1 MSDDK
6 REKLREYLRNNRPK
20 NRVNS
25 GNNSNNKENSNKNLN
40 SKKYENLHNSTLK
53 NNIDDNLKSNK
64 NLNSKNNE
72 SVKLKNENLKKNLS
86 SSKENLNNQLNLQ
99 NNINQNSNNSEK
111 NSNSN
116 KNSNSSN
123 FTIKRDYD
131 KEPIIIKD
139 NNLNLFFISSITCI
153 FLVLLT
159 WGYFEQS
166 QSFLYTSIIAMI
178 SGIAYFREYFES
190 ANTRFICFN
199 NSSIIYLNPRREI
212 KLKNIKKVRRTFS
225 IKYDRY
231 GGILYNKIAVIFIFL
246 SLFIIFFHSLLFKGL
261 KEMFFIF
268 FGFCFCIFMPKFL
281 LYLKNGGLIFKYKL
295 FDAVVISDENTFINI
310 LPNDEMERNLL
321 KRYFLDTKKINIE
334 NSKIT
339 FFII

>member
-1 MSDDK
+1 MIK
-6 REKLREYLRNNRPK
+6 KEKLREYLRNNRPK
-20 NRVNS
+20 NRVNL
-25 GNNSNNKENSNKNLN
+25 GNNHYENSNNELDGLNSDENLN
-40 SKKYENLHNSTLK
+40 SDNSQIS
-53 NNIDDNLKSNK
+53 NNKT
-64 NLNSKNNE
+64 
-72 SVKLKNENLKKNLS
+72 
-86 SSKENLNNQLNLQ
+86 
-99 NNINQNSNNSEK
+99 NSN
-111 NSNSN
+111 
-116 KNSNSSN
+116 
-123 FTIKRDYD
+123 KRDYD

-246 SLFIIFFHSLLFKGL
+246 SLFIIFFHSLLLKGL
-261 KEMFFIF
+261 KEMFFIL

-310 LPNDEMERNLL
+310 LPNDEKERNLL
-321 KRYFLDTKKINIE
+321 KRYFLDKKKINIE

>member
-6 REKLREYLRNNRPK
+6 REKLREYLRNNQPK
-20 NRVNS
+20 NRANLGNS
-25 GNNSNNKENSNKNLN
+25 SDNKENSNKNLENDLNLDN
-40 SKKYENLHNSTLK
+40 SQIS
-53 NNIDDNLKSNK
+53 NNKI
-64 NLNSKNNE
+64 NLN
-72 SVKLKNENLKKNLS
+72 
-86 SSKENLNNQLNLQ
+86 
-99 NNINQNSNNSEK
+99 
-111 NSNSN
+111 
-116 KNSNSSN
+116 
-123 FTIKRDYD
+123 KRDYD

>member
-20 NRVNS
+20 NSVNL
-25 GNNSNNKENSNKNLN
+25 GNNSNNKE
-40 SKKYENLHNSTLK
+40 
-53 NNIDDNLKSNK
+53 KS
-64 NLNSKNNE
+64 
-72 SVKLKNENLKKNLS
+72 NENLEKDFNLDS
-86 SSKENLNNQLNLQ
+86 SNLDNSQISNNKT
-99 NNINQNSNNSEK
+99 NSN
-111 NSNSN
+111 
-116 KNSNSSN
+116 
-123 FTIKRDYD
+123 KRDYD
-131 KEPIIIKD
+131 KEPIVIKD
-139 NNLNLFFISSITCI
+139 NNLNLFFASSITCI
-153 FLVLLT
+153 FLVFLT
-159 WGYFEQS
+159 WGYFKHS

-190 ANTRFICFN
+190 ANTRFIYLN
-199 NSSIIYLNPRREI
+199 NSSIVYLNPRREI

-231 GGILYNKIAVIFIFL
+231 GGILYNKIAVIFISL

-261 KEMFFIF
+261 KEMFFIL

-321 KRYFLDTKKINIE
+321 KRYFLDIKKINIE

>member
-20 NRVNS
+20 SKINLGNS
-25 GNNSNNKENSNKNLN
+25 SDNKENSNKNLENDLNFDN
-40 SKKYENLHNSTLK
+40 S
-53 NNIDDNLKSNK
+53 
-64 NLNSKNNE
+64 
-72 SVKLKNENLKKNLS
+72 
-86 SSKENLNNQLNLQ
+86 NLNNSQISDNKTK
-99 NNINQNSNNSEK
+99 SN
-111 NSNSN
+111 
-116 KNSNSSN
+116 
-123 FTIKRDYD
+123 KRDYD

>member
-20 NRVNS
+20 SKINLGNS
-25 GNNSNNKENSNKNLN
+25 SDNKENSNKNLENDLNFDN
-40 SKKYENLHNSTLK
+40 SNLNNSQ
-53 NNIDDNLKSNK
+53 ISDNKTKSNK
-64 NLNSKNNE
+64 
-72 SVKLKNENLKKNLS
+72 
-86 SSKENLNNQLNLQ
+86 
-99 NNINQNSNNSEK
+99 
-111 NSNSN
+111 
-116 KNSNSSN
+116 
-123 FTIKRDYD
+123 RDYN

-166 QSFLYTSIIAMI
+166 QSFLHTSIIAMI

-212 KLKNIKKVRRTFS
+212 ELKNIKKVRRTFS